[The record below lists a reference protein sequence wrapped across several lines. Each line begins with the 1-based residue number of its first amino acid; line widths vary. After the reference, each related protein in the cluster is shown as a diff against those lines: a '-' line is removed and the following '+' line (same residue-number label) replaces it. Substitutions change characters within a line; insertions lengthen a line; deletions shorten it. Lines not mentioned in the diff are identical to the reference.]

1 MVSTSQSRASC
12 VFPKAASAQP
22 VIRSAIAAI
31 LLRVI
36 RRVSAPAIYPWVF
49 GPLQLGLV
57 LELFGFWPR
66 WLPIAGGMA
75 LASFLTVLV
84 MVRERWRLK
93 GALLMLVI
101 GLLTIAPT
109 ISAMVTRTRV
119 GITSMNEDSAIQT
132 ELAVERFLHGQPFY
146 GIDWSGTVLAKMPWV
161 VSVAPTNPA
170 LHHFVYFP
178 LTVLSAVPV
187 RLLTGAV
194 SLPFDYRIVLLC
206 FVAIGLFAVWFLPIA
221 ASDRLAIAAALFLN
235 PFVTLYLW
243 TGRNDLCFAGLILLA
258 LGMMARARMV
268 WASLI
273 VGFATALKLFAA
285 PAIPILL
292 FVLWLRFRRT
302 RDRREL
308 VLSLLVLVAF
318 PIATILPFLLQ
329 SPAAFFRDVV
339 LYPGGGMPDSY
350 PIHGLGFGGILLMM
364 GVVHHQDYFPF
375 GLFQAVAMAAAAWF
389 GFRMLSVRATLR
401 RWMVVYVALFLGL
414 AFFARYFNDSHLG
427 ILVAMALTC
436 RPLGD
441 YLLPE
446 TAQPAELAQAA

>member
-1 MVSTSQSRASC
+1 MVSTSTSRASC

-75 LASFLTVLV
+75 LAGFLTVLAK
-84 MVRERWRLK
+84 VREHWRLK

-109 ISAMVTRTRV
+109 ISAMVTRAHV

-161 VSVAPTNPA
+161 VSLAPTNPA

-178 LTVLSAVPV
+178 LVVLSAVPV

-194 SLPFDYRIVLLC
+194 GLPFDYRMVLLC

-221 ASDRLAIAAALFLN
+221 ASDRFAIAAALFLTERGVEKHIN
-235 PFVTLYLW
+235 AIFSK
-243 TGRNDLCFAGLILLA
+243 LA
-258 LGMMARARMV
+258 LSESKDVHRRVKAA
-268 WASLI
+268 LI
-273 VGFATALKLFAA
+273 
-285 PAIPILL
+285 
-292 FVLWLRFRRT
+292 
-302 RDRREL
+302 
-308 VLSLLVLVAF
+308 
-318 PIATILPFLLQ
+318 
-329 SPAAFFRDVV
+329 
-339 LYPGGGMPDSY
+339 Y
-350 PIHGLGFGGILLMM
+350 
-364 GVVHHQDYFPF
+364 
-375 GLFQAVAMAAAAWF
+375 
-389 GFRMLSVRATLR
+389 
-401 RWMVVYVALFLGL
+401 L
-414 AFFARYFNDSHLG
+414 AEENPSQGR
-427 ILVAMALTC
+427 
-436 RPLGD
+436 
-441 YLLPE
+441 
-446 TAQPAELAQAA
+446 